1 MDEKHLVKLLW
12 TAKAGLLA
20 ALVCMALGVV
30 VNCLHFAAG
39 LGPDM
44 ASGNQHTSSNQA
56 GSAENRST
64 SDYTAIA
71 ASSLFGQTD
80 NMDGRQSASPRSPT
94 LDALASAQEL
104 GLRFTGSVAGGP
116 ETSRAVIENTRSNMT
131 GVYRIGDTIALAP
144 NDVQTQ
150 TGSAEAPCPVAKP
163 QVQATVEA
171 IHADTVVLRCENRSF
186 VLRRRAGTA
195 AGNKSDAPSDN
206 SQRAKDTVAAVANPG
221 SEQTL
226 SRPNRAEYVAEV
238 FRRAVIEPYVKDNQ
252 TEGLRI
258 TGLENIPM
266 AALFGL
272 RNGDIVQSVDGQRL
286 TSKQKA
292 FQVLMKARTQSK
304 VDLQLLRDGQTK
316 SLSFNL

>member
-30 VNCLHFAAG
+30 VDYLHFAAG

-44 ASGNQHTSSNQA
+44 ASGNQHTSNNQA
-56 GSAENRST
+56 GLVETRSA
-64 SDYTAIA
+64 SDYAAIA
-71 ASSLFGQTD
+71 TSNLFGRTD
-80 NMDGRQSASPRSPT
+80 NMGNRQGVSPRSPA
-94 LDALASAQEL
+94 LDAMASAQGL
-104 GLRFTGSVAGGP
+104 GLGLIGTVAGGP
-116 ETSRAVIENTRSNMT
+116 ETSRAIIEDTQSNTT
-131 GVYRIGDTIALAP
+131 GVYRVGDTIALAP
-144 NDVQTQ
+144 NNLEIK
-150 TGSAEAPCPVAKP
+150 TGQSETPHPVAKS
-163 QVQATVEA
+163 QARATVEA

-186 VLRRRAGTA
+186 VLRQHAGTA
-195 AGNKSDAPSDN
+195 ASNRSDPPRDN
-206 SQRAKDTVAAVANPG
+206 SQRAKDTSAAFTNP
-221 SEQTL
+221 SNEQIL
-226 SRPNRAEYVAEV
+226 PRPNRAEYVAEI
-238 FRRAVIEPYVKDNQ
+238 FRRAVVEPYVKDDQ

-272 RNGDIVQSVDGQRL
+272 RNGDIVQSVDGQKL

-316 SLSFNL
+316 NLSFNL